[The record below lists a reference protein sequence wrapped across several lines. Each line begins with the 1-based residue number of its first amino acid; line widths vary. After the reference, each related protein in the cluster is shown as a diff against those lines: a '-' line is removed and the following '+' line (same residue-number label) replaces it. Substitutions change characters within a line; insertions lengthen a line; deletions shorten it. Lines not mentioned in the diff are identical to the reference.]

1 MVSDSMIELRELYD
15 GLNQQQF
22 FLEYQPIVALD
33 SGRWVGLEALIRWQ
47 RVSGVVMPTEFIPVA
62 ENTPLSGLI
71 TYWVIERVAEEL
83 GAWLQANED
92 IFVSINVPPEILG
105 RGGLEYAG
113 RKSGL
118 RDLSHQVVLEITE
131 RGIPDRLGADGLELI
146 TQFSAARIAL
156 DDVMLNGANI
166 AVLSRLTFDF
176 VKIHPDL
183 VQQIDGDGS
192 LPQWLEHI
200 AGLQQSAPLQ
210 IIAEGIETLDQAEV
224 LKQSGIQMG
233 QGYFYSRPVS
243 FRKLEQIVAA
253 RKSRASP

>member
-1 MVSDSMIELRELYD
+1 
-15 GLNQQQF
+15 
-22 FLEYQPIVALD
+22 
-33 SGRWVGLEALIRWQ
+33 
-47 RVSGVVMPTEFIPVA
+47 
-62 ENTPLSGLI
+62 
-71 TYWVIERVAEEL
+71 
-83 GAWLQANED
+83 
-92 IFVSINVPPEILG
+92 
-105 RGGLEYAG
+105 LEYAG
-113 RKSGL
+113 RKFGL
-118 RDLSHQVVLEITE
+118 RDLSHQGVLEITE

-210 IIAEGIETLDQAEV
+210 LIAEGIETLDQAEV